1 MKNLFL
7 SFINVVV
14 LAAVLTTVYH
24 SYIAELD
31 NSLSVD
37 CDYEYIV
44 ETNSLLLNCDVRDDD
59 LIISENYPLSLYLLD
74 NDNLIV
80 LERQLNSGVNTFEI
94 DNLDYN
100 SIYSISVEGFDFITE
115 NYIPTIFSEF
125 NFSTAYADIII
136 PTYVFTENLVTDT
149 EYHFSIDIIDLDNCV
164 SSIDISLFNDSNEL
178 IMTQNYITLEN
189 LDFSFTELN
198 PNYEYSINIEINY
211 IINDYDQLNKILV
224 PAEFLTLDT
233 QVFPNAELSNVYN
246 DNVNLSF
253 SLNTHDNDATNVFY
267 TVELVDINNDVL
279 YSEISLSGEIEL
291 DVFSISGSYYISV
304 KASYL
309 LNGNTY
315 SGVELVTYNIYS
327 NELSNFFVL
336 PSVIVVNTDLP
347 LTSYDDYAN
356 YMFTYFNQGLTEFS
370 ITCEA
375 PINCS
380 ELVLNNDY
388 SYIPF
393 QVTDFIH
400 AYNDINTISYSYTST
415 ELDVTV
421 GREYSIE
428 EMGLID
434 QEIDRVLNIII
445 TDSMTDYEKIL
456 TVHDYVVNN
465 TVYDSTCYDDLDSCD
480 NDHTAI
486 GVLFDELAVCE
497 GYAHTIDIM
506 LRALQIPTFKISSNT
521 HQWNAVYYD
530 EGWYHLDATWDDPVT
545 NDGHDVLNHYFF
557 LINTVDLLVE
567 DPNGS
572 HDYITIFVDFME

>member
-7 SFINVVV
+7 SFINIVV

-24 SYIAELD
+24 SYIVELD
-31 NSLSVD
+31 NSLVVD

-44 ETNSLLLNCDVRDDD
+44 DSNSLLLNCDVKDKD
-59 LIISENYPLSLYLLD
+59 LIISEYHPLSLYLLD
-74 NDNLIV
+74 NDEMVV
-80 LERQLNSGVNTFEI
+80 LERQLNSGINTFEFNDL
-94 DNLDYN
+94 DNN
-100 SIYSISVEGFDFITE
+100 SIYSIFVEGFDFVAET
-115 NYIPTIFSEF
+115 YTPTIYSEY
-125 NFSTAYADIII
+125 NFSTARAGIIV
-136 PTYVFTENLVTDT
+136 PTYTFTENFVTDT

-164 SSIDISLFNDSNEL
+164 SSVDISLFDNLNEL
-178 IMTQNYITLEN
+178 IMTQNYTVLDN

-211 IINDYDQLNKILV
+211 IINDYDQLNKIFV
-224 PAEFLTLDT
+224 PTEFTTLGT
-233 QVFPNAELSNVYN
+233 QVSPSAELSNVYN

-253 SLNTHDNDATNVFY
+253 SLNTYDNDATNVFY
-267 TVELVDINNDVL
+267 TVELVDMNSDVL
-279 YSEISLSGEIEL
+279 YSEISSNGEIEL
-291 DVFSISGSYYISV
+291 DIFSISGSYYISV
-304 KASYL
+304 KVSYL
-309 LNGNTY
+309 LNGNNY

-327 NELSNFFVL
+327 NELSNFFLL
-336 PSVIVVNTDLP
+336 PSVVVVNTDLP

-370 ITCEA
+370 INCEA
-375 PINCS
+375 PVDCS
-380 ELVLNNDY
+380 ELVLNDDY

-393 QVTDFIH
+393 EVTDFVH

-415 ELDVTV
+415 KLNVTV

-428 EMGLID
+428 DIGLVD
-434 QEIDRVLNIII
+434 QEVDRILNLII
-445 TDSMTDYEKIL
+445 TEPMTDYEKIL
-456 TVHDYVVNN
+456 AVHDYVVNN
-465 TVYDSTCYDDLDSCD
+465 TVYDTTCYDDINSCD

-486 GVLFDELAVCE
+486 GVLFDEFAVCE

-545 NDGHDVLNHYFF
+545 NNGNNVLNHDFF
-557 LINTVDLLVE
+557 LINTVDLLAE
-567 DPNGS
+567 DSSSS
-572 HDYITIFVDFME
+572 HDYLTTFLDFME